1 MQQALTIKDGN
12 DLLTID
18 YNDMLK
24 YHGRQFIGGVALAYK
39 LLDLALRELVPDE
52 VPVRDRITVMLGVY
66 GPGIIDGI
74 EMVTRAMRRNALLV
88 KPQLAAD
95 KLAPD
100 AADGQGGKYYFEI
113 AYDND
118 KLNITL
124 KPGLLP
130 NEFIKLAYKT
140 HDGTIT
146 EGEQLRL
153 QHLKEEIAQFL
164 LTQKPEDV
172 FDYCRTKLS
181 DSGL

>member
-1 MQQALTIKDGN
+1 MQEALRIKDGN
-12 DLLTID
+12 DVLVIT
-18 YNDMLK
+18 YEDMLK
-24 YHGRQFIGGVALAYK
+24 YHGREFIGGVALAYK
-39 LLDLALRELVPDE
+39 LLELVLRELVPDE
-52 VPVRDRITVMLGVY
+52 VPVRDRITITLGVY

-113 AYDND
+113 AYDDD

-130 NEFIKLAYKT
+130 NEFIQLAYKT

-153 QHLKEEIAQFL
+153 QDLKEEIAQFL
-164 LTQKPEDV
+164 LLKNPEEL
-172 FDYCRTKLS
+172 FDYCRTKLP
-181 DSGL
+181 GL

>member
-1 MQQALTIKDGN
+1 MQEALRIKDGN
-12 DLLTID
+12 DLLDIT
-18 YNDMLK
+18 YEDMVK

-39 LLDLALRELVPDE
+39 LLELALRELAPDE
-52 VPVRDRITVMLGVY
+52 VPVRDRITVILGVY

-74 EMVTRAMRRNALLV
+74 EMVTRALTRSALTV

-113 AYDND
+113 AYDDD

-130 NEFIKLAYKT
+130 NEFIRLSYKT
-140 HDGTIT
+140 HAGTIT
-146 EGEQLRL
+146 EWEQLRL
-153 QHLKEEIAQFL
+153 QDLKEEIAQFL
-164 LTQKPEDV
+164 LMQKPEDL
-172 FDYCRTKLS
+172 FDYCWAQLS
-181 DSGL
+181 G

>member
-1 MQQALTIKDGN
+1 MQQALRIQDGN
-12 DLLTID
+12 DVLVIT
-18 YNDMLK
+18 YEDMLK

-39 LLDLALRELVPDE
+39 LLELAFRELVPVE
-52 VPVRDRITVMLGVY
+52 VPVRDKITVTLGVY

-74 EMVTRAMRRNALLV
+74 EMVTRVMRRNALRV
-88 KPQLAAD
+88 NPQLAAD

-113 AYDND
+113 AYDKD
-118 KLNITL
+118 TLVITL

-130 NEFIKLAYKT
+130 DEFIRLAYKT

-146 EGEQLRL
+146 DGEQLRL

-164 LTQKPEDV
+164 LMQKPEDV
-172 FDYCRTKLS
+172 FDYCRTKLFNS
-181 DSGL
+181 